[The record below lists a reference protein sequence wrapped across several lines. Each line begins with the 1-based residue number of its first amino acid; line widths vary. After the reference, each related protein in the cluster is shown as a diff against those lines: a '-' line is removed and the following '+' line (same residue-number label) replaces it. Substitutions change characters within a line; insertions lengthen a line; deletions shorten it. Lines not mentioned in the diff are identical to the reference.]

1 MATGRRNDPEE
12 ELRFAHYDASAEQ
25 MRRLNGSFRRS
36 LWWNLGNA
44 IVLITITIIT
54 VGLISAG
61 RADNISIPKHDT
73 GSQLAAAV
81 ILQIIAL
88 FFCITV
94 CILAVLAAAKNRI
107 CTIMLTFLY
116 GAVTLY
122 QLTVGMPVHNFLY
135 TVCFLFG
142 LLLNLRL
149 LYCFRKMDELSK
161 LPGYPL
167 FERRLDESSDYELPI
182 YLQNRP
188 RSDDMED
195 VSAPAVSRILPGE
208 ADMLSAPTP
217 PDMET
222 LPRTTAIP
230 APKPEPV
237 APVRTH
243 AVPELEPVAPVHAH
257 TVPEPEPVAPMRAP
271 AVPELEPVAP
281 VRAHAI
287 PEPEPMPRMQPTA
300 PARDTLHDA
309 PGSSASVTPDSLKL
323 RTPDE
328 LFGTPIFTSDQ
339 IYAAPE
345 DNTEED

>member
-1 MATGRRNDPEE
+1 MATRRRNDPEE

-188 RSDDMED
+188 QSDDMED

-243 AVPELEPVAPVHAH
+243 AVTELEPVAPVHAH

-281 VRAHAI
+281 VRAYAI

-309 PGSSASVTPDSLKL
+309 PGSSTSVTPDSLKL

-328 LFGTPIFTSDQ
+328 LFGTPIFTSEQ